1 MYNIT
6 ICSINVNGLRNQVKR
21 RQIFNS
27 CNSQDVDILLLQE
40 THVAGY
46 MEPRAWVINL
56 AVRGSGLSLVSVNL
70 KFVYH

>member
-21 RQIFNS
+21 RQIFDS
-27 CNSQDVDILLLQE
+27 CNSQGVDILLLQE

-46 MEPRAWVINL
+46 MEPRAWARNL
-56 AVRGSGLSLVSVNL
+56 SVRGSGLSLVSL
-70 KFVYH
+70 CQLI